1 MFPFK
6 QRMADYLTTT
16 ERTSLA
22 EEAVKYK
29 DSLLT
34 IVAGTKYDQVRNK
47 HGHLERTA
55 YKLSATKIEHSH
67 WSTGH
72 STQL

>member
-1 MFPFK
+1 MCHN
-6 QRMADYLTTT
+6 
-16 ERTSLA
+16 
-22 EEAVKYK
+22 
-29 DSLLT
+29 
-34 IVAGTKYDQVRNK
+34 AGRGAMKCLD

-55 YKLSATKIEHSH
+55 YKLSASKIEHSH